1 MKKVFIILL
10 FMFLLV
16 KSGDP
21 TLNRV
26 IHDAS
31 NINKWDPAKHFDF
44 TVVVVPGNANTFAWP
59 NDSASAAVLTPSN
72 QIIRNPEIAVTP
84 NRGDLR
90 DATID
95 ATRNLG
101 ELKEVLKTIFR
112 GKQ

>member
-26 IHDAS
+26 IHDSS
-31 NINKWDPAKHFDF
+31 NINKWDPAKHLDF
-44 TVVVVPGNANTFAWP
+44 TVVLVPGDNNTFDWP
-59 NDSASAAVLTPSN
+59 NGSVSAAVLTPSN
-72 QIIRNPEIAVTP
+72 EIIRNPEIADTP
-84 NRGDLR
+84 NLGDLR

-95 ATRNLG
+95 AARNLG
-101 ELKEVLKTIFR
+101 ELKEVLKNIFR